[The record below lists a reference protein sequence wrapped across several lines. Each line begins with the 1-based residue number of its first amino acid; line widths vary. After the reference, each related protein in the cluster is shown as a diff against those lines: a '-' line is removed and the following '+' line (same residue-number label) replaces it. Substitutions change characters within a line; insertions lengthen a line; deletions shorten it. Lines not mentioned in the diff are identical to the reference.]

1 MEQLLVSFRVVAPL
15 VLYMAAGVLL
25 KRLRAVDDAGFR
37 GINRIL
43 FYVTIP
49 ALCYLSVAAADLRAM
64 VETPFLLY
72 VGLGLTLVF
81 LLSMLIVP
89 RFCKDNARRGV
100 IVLGIF
106 RPNEGI
112 FGLSIA
118 AALLGA
124 AHMSY
129 MTLAVSLSVPLTNA
143 LSVYAME
150 RYRGGRAN
158 LGRMLVQIFTNPI
171 LIGCL
176 LGFAANLIQ
185 LRLPT
190 VLNTT
195 LTGIAG
201 ITTPLAFMAL
211 GGTLSFGSLRKNRVS
226 LAVVTLL
233 RLVVIPLV
241 FVLLFARLGFP
252 KDAVASVL
260 IVFGAPTATVIYNMA
275 ANLGADEDLAASIVA
290 ITSVLSIV
298 TMFLFLFTLGTLGI
312 I

>member
-15 VLYMAAGVLL
+15 VLYMAVGVLL
-25 KRLRAVDDAGFR
+25 KRLRTVDDAGFR

-49 ALCYLSVAAADLRAM
+49 SLCYLSVAAADLRAM

-100 IVLGIF
+100 LVLGIF

-124 AHMSY
+124 AHMGY

-201 ITTPLAFMAL
+201 ITTPLAFITL

-241 FVLLFARLGFP
+241 FVLLFAWLGFP